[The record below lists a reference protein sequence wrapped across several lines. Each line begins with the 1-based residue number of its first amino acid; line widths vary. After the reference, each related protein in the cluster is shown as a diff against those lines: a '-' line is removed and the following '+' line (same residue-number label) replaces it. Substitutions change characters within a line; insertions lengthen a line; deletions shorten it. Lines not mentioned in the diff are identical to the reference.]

1 MQLTLLLT
9 SKTNTMKLN
18 KLHIAIL
25 FLLCGAAA
33 SCNRVEQPV
42 TDLQKSPIVL
52 SVGGVDSNVGTTK
65 AVVTD
70 GTTNTT
76 FGRDTKVFILMKS
89 DKEVDGEGN
98 VVVHNGFEYKGP
110 RLSPLYTVSRGDIE
124 HATNPT
130 ALVFDSVNQK
140 YWDDAHARS
149 SQLSMWAVAQKV
161 SQPGVDGTWKTIT
174 FQKIHGSDPMSDANT
189 RDSYNTTVRNEFQ
202 SDKTVYP
209 VIYTWNVGNP
219 AQDQNVH
226 TLVYQDL
233 MFSNNLADYTGEE
246 WDDEHK
252 NIPGGSRT
260 DNRLKF
266 DFTNRKFP
274 ETSEM
279 KFYHAMSKITI
290 QLKAGDGF
298 KADGNDFVLKNNT
311 VDLIH
316 GVNTCGLFNIKDGE
330 FQQIHA
336 AADIHSIPLT
346 KTVVGKSEPY
356 YTLEAL
362 AIPNIH
368 KFMVSQRTGER
379 PNLKDDNSR
388 FVDGD
393 NTVMLEITV
402 DNNKYKITSDDLF
415 DAINGKANATT
426 LTDNG
431 TYVPLE
437 AGKNYVFTFIIGK
450 QRIEHLTAQ
459 VAEWETVTAEEQTP
473 TNARI
478 QLDLEERGSAV
489 SSDAKFYK
497 ANDNKTTEGIDDN
510 YEVYNWKTG
519 YTDLSA
525 TYSSSHWTTSYFWE
539 SSKDFYHFRALMPSS
554 SAVVTDS
561 EGGDYVDLSSAS
573 SYTDVRW
580 GAPMKDDGNNETPG
594 SFKWKY
600 GPTKNGF
607 DADDSGN
614 VASGLP
620 GGTTHQIYKAIG
632 PTKNPVKLILFH
644 MMSDLT
650 IKIKTTTEA
659 DAVTLVSGDDKTVV
673 QLVNYKANGRV
684 LMGNGLVKATSDPA
698 TVGIAHNSVDGSYQV
713 YKFGAVP
720 QDLENVELH
729 ITTPDHNLYKVS
741 LASVKATA
749 ITTTNIENPY
759 SVTDGKYILNRWY
772 PAFQY
777 TYSFTLRKSGIKNL
791 EATVVPWEA
800 VEAEGEDVYI
810 Q

>member
-1 MQLTLLLT
+1 M
-9 SKTNTMKLN
+9 
-18 KLHIAIL
+18 
-25 FLLCGAAA
+25 
-33 SCNRVEQPV
+33 
-42 TDLQKSPIVL
+42 L
-52 SVGGVDSNVGTTK
+52 SVGGVDSNQEATK

-89 DKEVDGEGN
+89 DRDHTE
-98 VVVHNGFEYKGP
+98 HNGFEYKG
-110 RLSPLYTVSRGDIE
+110 SHADVMYTVSRGDIK
-124 HATNPT
+124 HATSPT

-161 SQPGVDGTWKTIT
+161 SQPSVDGTWKTIT
-174 FQKIHGSDPMSDANT
+174 FQKIHGDDPMTSDNT
-189 RDSYNTTVRNEFQ
+189 RDPYNTTERNEFQ

-219 AQDQNVH
+219 AQNQNVH

-246 WDDEHK
+246 WDDDHK
-252 NIPGGSRT
+252 NIPEASRT

-266 DFTNRKFP
+266 DFGTRHFP
-274 ETSEM
+274 ASSEM

-298 KADGNDFVLKNNT
+298 KADGNDFKLNNNT
-311 VDLIH
+311 IDLIH

-336 AADIHSIPLT
+336 AADITSIPLT

-368 KFMVSQRTGER
+368 KFMQTHGFS
-379 PNLKDDNSR
+379 DDNSR

-402 DNNKYKITSDDLF
+402 DNNKYKITSDNLF
-415 DAINGKANATT
+415 DVITGKTGATT

-459 VAEWETVTAEEQTP
+459 VAEWETVTADPETP

-478 QLDLEERGSAV
+478 QLDLEERGSTV
-489 SSDAKFYK
+489 STDAKFYK
-497 ANDNKTTEGIDDN
+497 AEDNKTTAGIDDD
-510 YEVYNWKTG
+510 YAVYNWKTG

-525 TYSSSHWTTSYFWE
+525 TYSSDHWTTNYFWE

-554 SAVVTDS
+554 AAVVTDAS
-561 EGGDYVDLSSAS
+561 KGDYVDLTSAA

-580 GAPMKDDGNNETPG
+580 GAPMKDDGKNETPG

-600 GPTKNGF
+600 GPDTNGF
-607 DADDSGN
+607 DADDDGN
-614 VASGLP
+614 VSTGLP
-620 GGTTHQIYKAIG
+620 EGTTHQIYKAIG
-632 PTKNPVKLILFH
+632 ATKNPVKLVLFH

-659 DAVTLVSGDDKTVV
+659 DAVTLVSAGGDKTVV
-673 QLVNYKANGRV
+673 ELVQYKANGKV
-684 LMGNGLVKATSDPA
+684 LLGNGLVQATSDPA
-698 TVGIAHNSVDGSYQV
+698 TVGIAHNSVDGDYQV

-749 ITTTNIENPY
+749 ITTANIENPY
-759 SVTDGKYILNRWY
+759 SVTDGKYILDRWY

-777 TYSFTLRKSGIKNL
+777 TYSFTLRKTGIKDL
-791 EATVVPWEA
+791 EATVVPWET
-800 VEAEGEDVYI
+800 VEADNEDIYI